1 MKKSVLLI
9 DDEKDLCEVISR
21 ALTKEGFEVDCAF
34 SLAEAEDKLRA
45 HPDIVLL
52 DNNLPDGLGMEYI
65 QMHPANFMQCFVIII
80 SADPNPELQQ
90 KAALEGIRAVL
101 PKPFSI
107 HHMKEI
113 IHSQYLLKCG

>member
-1 MKKSVLLI
+1 MKMKKSVLVI

-21 ALTKEGFEVDCAF
+21 ALEKEGFEVDCAF
-34 SLAEAEDKLRA
+34 NLAQAEDKLRS

-65 QMHPANFMQCFVIII
+65 QMHPVEFMQSFVIII

-90 KAALEGIRAVL
+90 RAALEGIRAVL
-101 PKPFSI
+101 LKPFSI
-107 HHMKEI
+107 HRMKEI
-113 IHSQYLLKCG
+113 IHAHIFT